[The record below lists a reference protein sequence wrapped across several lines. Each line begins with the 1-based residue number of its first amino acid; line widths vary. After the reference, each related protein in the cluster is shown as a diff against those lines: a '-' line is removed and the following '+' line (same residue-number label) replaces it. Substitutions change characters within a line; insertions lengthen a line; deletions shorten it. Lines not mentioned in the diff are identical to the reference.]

1 MGLGSLSFDRYLEH
15 LVDAAVRFDA
25 TIAAAPP
32 TVRVPACPAWDRSAL
47 REHQAGVL
55 AFWTRQLADDA
66 TPEGPVRTGIDHDA
80 NTAVA
85 TLAEG
90 LAARLSQVG
99 ASRPC
104 WNWSGADQVSGW
116 VARRMAQE
124 ISVHL
129 ADAESITGDITPIAD
144 DVAADG
150 IDELLDVFVDAAPGT
165 PTDDGVLV
173 ELCDPS
179 RRASLT
185 LDGAVRADAAP
196 EAWLG
201 GTASDVLLAL
211 WSRPSNASWSGDQ
224 RAPGAW
230 LHLAEFE

>member
-1 MGLGSLSFDRYLEH
+1 MDGIQVAVEIAASPADTW
-15 LVDAAVRFDA
+15 AAVSQL
-25 TIAAAPP
+25 
-32 TVRVPACPAWDRSAL
+32 DRHV
-47 REHQAGVL
+47 E
-55 AFWTRQLADDA
+55 W
-66 TPEGPVRTGIDHDA
+66 
-80 NTAVA
+80 
-85 TLAEG
+85 
-90 LAARLSQVG
+90 
-99 ASRPC
+99 
-104 WNWSGADQVSGW
+104 
-116 VARRMAQE
+116 M
-124 ISVHL
+124 

-144 DVAADG
+144 DVASDG

-185 LDGAVRADAAP
+185 QDGAVRADAAP